1 VALAVDRELLKEALR
16 ELVRLRTR
24 TIDQT
29 GLVSRLYSVALEEW
43 AESLGVEARKLN
55 KLVLVKEAVPVR
67 RVY

>member
-1 VALAVDRELLKEALR
+1 LAVDRELLKEALR

-29 GLVSRLYSVALEEW
+29 GLVSRLYSAALEEW